1 MTLNISPISA
11 FKDNYIWLFQVG
23 AEKQV
28 GIVDPGDAGPVLE
41 SLANQ
46 GLQLNTIL
54 ITHHHPDHTGGIE
67 QLLEAFPD
75 ANVIGSHS
83 SRIGSLKQ
91 RCKQGDTVRVLGLD
105 FEVIEIPGHTL
116 DHIAFYLPSCGA
128 LEQGAVFCGD
138 TLFAAGCGRIFEG
151 EAAMMHASL
160 AKLEALPGSTLVYC
174 AHEYTLANLN
184 FALAAEPENADL
196 HARLEATQAMRAAN
210 RPSIPSSI
218 ALEQRT
224 NPFLRCHTKDLV
236 EMVATHSGKQARNE
250 IDTFAQLRAW
260 KDNF

>member
-1 MTLNISPISA
+1 MTLNISPIPA
-11 FKDNYIWLFQVG
+11 FNDNYIWMFQCG

-28 GIVDPGDAGPVLE
+28 GIVDPGDAAPVLE
-41 SLANQ
+41 RLAGQ
-46 GLQLNTIL
+46 GLQLHTIL
-54 ITHHHPDHTGGIE
+54 ITHHHADHTAGIA
-67 QLLEAFPD
+67 QLLEAFPN

-83 SRIGSLKQ
+83 SKIASLKQ
-91 RCKQGDTVRVLGLD
+91 RCKQGDTVSVLGLD

-116 DHIAFYLPSCGA
+116 DHIAFYLPSCAA
-128 LEQGAVFCGD
+128 LAEGAVFCGD

-160 AKLEALPGSTLVYC
+160 SKLNALPGTTLVFC
-174 AHEYTLANLN
+174 AHEYTLANLG
-184 FALAAEPENADL
+184 FALAAEPENTDL
-196 HARLEATQAMRAAN
+196 QARLLATKAMRTAN
-210 RPSIPSSI
+210 LPSLPSNI

-224 NPFLRCHTKDLV
+224 NPFLRCHNKDLAR
-236 EMVATHSGKQARNE
+236 MVATHAGKEAHNE